1 MKSLAEDL
9 KQEGSHAKVNINL
22 TKNED
27 AKDNW
32 NALIEE
38 KIKGKMTVLSE
49 TDGIIMQ
56 ADYPIKN
63 TGYNIGEIRLL
74 FLLLFLICVIP
85 VPFLCKKK
93 KTLKKER

>member
-1 MKSLAEDL
+1 MPANTDEARESLINILNQQSDTSSDVQKELKSLAEDL
-9 KQEGSHAKVNINL
+9 KQEGSQAKVNINI

-56 ADYPIKN
+56 ADYP
-63 TGYNIGEIRLL
+63 
-74 FLLLFLICVIP
+74 
-85 VPFLCKKK
+85 
-93 KTLKKER
+93 